1 MATGLFAALFPAV
14 PRHLPYARGLN
25 IAFRTAHLVT
35 SGILLGGHVFEIAP
49 HRLIVF
55 LYLTIAS
62 GAGLISLELYR
73 SCRWAYEGMG
83 LLVEIK
89 LLLLIAAGIWWDLRV
104 PLIILVVVLGSGG
117 AHMPAR
123 YRHYSLLHGRVLD
136 EHSSA
141 RT

>member
-1 MATGLFAALFPAV
+1 MPSGLFATLFPAV
-14 PRHLPYARGLN
+14 PRRLPYARGLN

-35 SGILLGGHVFEIAP
+35 SGILLGGHVFDIAP
-49 HRLIVF
+49 YRLIVF

-89 LLLLIAAGIWWDLRV
+89 LLLLIAAGIWWDQRA
-104 PLIILVVVLGSGG
+104 PLIILVVILGSGG

-136 EHSSA
+136 EHSSPQ
-141 RT
+141 T

>member
-1 MATGLFAALFPAV
+1 MPSGLFATLFPAV
-14 PRHLPYARGLN
+14 PRRLAYARGLN
-25 IAFRTAHLVT
+25 IAFRSAHLVT
-35 SGILLGGHVFEIAP
+35 SGILLGGHVFDIAP
-49 HRLIVF
+49 YRLIVF

-89 LLLLIAAGIWWDLRV
+89 LLLLIAAGIWWDQRV
-104 PLIILVVVLGSGG
+104 PLIILVVILGSGG

-136 EHSSA
+136 EHSSPQ
-141 RT
+141 T

>member
-1 MATGLFAALFPAV
+1 MPSGLFATLFPAV
-14 PRHLPYARGLN
+14 PRRLPYARGLN

-35 SGILLGGHVFEIAP
+35 SGILLGGHVFDIAP
-49 HRLIVF
+49 YRLIVF

-73 SCRWAYEGMG
+73 SCRWAYEGVG

-89 LLLLIAAGIWWDLRV
+89 LLLLIAAGIWWDQRA
-104 PLIILVVVLGSGG
+104 PLIILVVILGSGG

-136 EHSSA
+136 EHSSPQ
-141 RT
+141 T